1 MSIWY
6 RIGWPNRCKSDI
18 HDNPMHPKPRPAKAG
33 AGAIEAGAV
42 VAPKIEQGS
51 EMSELETMQV
61 GSLQLRN
68 TDDGWQY
75 LSEGLGG
82 EPDRWSD
89 AADIL
94 GPFGGSGINDL
105 LDALSTAKAALSVVQ
120 QDATRFRF
128 IVDCPIRE
136 AVAISRKANDP
147 SFDLASECDRLIA
160 KTGFA
165 STCA

>member
-1 MSIWY
+1 
-6 RIGWPNRCKSDI
+6 
-18 HDNPMHPKPRPAKAG
+18 
-33 AGAIEAGAV
+33 
-42 VAPKIEQGS
+42 
-51 EMSELETMQV
+51 MSELETMRV
-61 GSLQLRN
+61 GNLDLRK

-82 EPDRWSD
+82 ELDRWSD

-105 LDALSTAKAALSVVQ
+105 LDALSTAKTDLAEAQ
-120 QDATRFRF
+120 RDATRFRF

-147 SFDLASECDRLIA
+147 SFDLASECDHLIA

-165 STCA
+165 STSA